1 MLIGNTHSTYLNTQQ
16 QKVKDN
22 NDSEINK
29 KESWTSQRELFIA
42 DESKFLMSDNKSTEF
57 SEIHYGNNSISMAT
71 PELLA
76 KFGEQINPWIGISHS
91 AFKEIVKDSKAVIEN
106 EITNYKKF
114 LSVAKTY
121 IAELKKM
128 DNTNSLNVKIDTAGF
143 VEISTKKSVYAPG
156 SNVSADAIQRNKV
169 KMQQWVKENEGLIR
183 EATKIGRK
191 YTLAKSVNDYERA
204 TGINHK
210 NLHTLKPRIVEGS
223 PSEIIKQAQEDSSRE
238 IEYLSKMGRYASW
251 KFATSPLSYEVIDN
265 MGHPSLAPHSDGQRP
280 SLLPNMNDN

>member
-1 MLIGNTHSTYLNTQQ
+1 MLIGNTASTYLYTQQ
-16 QKVKDN
+16 QKAKEN
-22 NDSEINK
+22 NDSETNK
-29 KESWTSQRELFIA
+29 NEFLREKFIV

-57 SEIHYGNNSISMAT
+57 TEIKYGNNSISMAT

-76 KFGEQINPWIGISHS
+76 KFGEQINPWVGISHS
-91 AFKEIVKDSKAVIEN
+91 AFKEIVKDSKTVIEN
-106 EITNYKKF
+106 EISNYNEF

-128 DNTNSLNVKIDTAGF
+128 DKTNSLNVRIDTAGF
-143 VEISTKKSVYAPG
+143 VKISIKKSVYSPG
-156 SNVSADAIQRNKV
+156 SNVSTDEIDRNKV
-169 KMQQWVKENEGLIR
+169 KMQQWVKENEGVIR

-191 YTLAKSVNDYERA
+191 YALAKSVNDYERA

-223 PSEIIKQAQEDSSRE
+223 PSEIINQAKEDSSRE

-251 KFATSPLSYEVIDN
+251 KFATSPLSYDVIDN
-265 MGHPSLAPHSDGQRP
+265 MGNPRFAPHSEGQRP
-280 SLLPNMNDN
+280 ALLPNMNDD